1 MRSSGSI
8 VELGEYSR
16 ATEVWAES
24 TRFIRGSL
32 LARDRGPMA
41 IEANAGILGGKPVIQ
56 GTRIP
61 VDLLLEL
68 VDAGLSVDDIVSE
81 YPHLKREDVLMVL
94 QVARK
99 GL

>member
-1 MRSSGSI
+1 
-8 VELGEYSR
+8 
-16 ATEVWAES
+16 
-24 TRFIRGSL
+24 
-32 LARDRGPMA
+32 MA
-41 IEANAGILGGKPVIQ
+41 IEAHAGILGGKAVIQ

-68 VDAGLSVDDIVSE
+68 VDAGLSVDDILGE

-99 GL
+99 AHETIRYERLRSATES